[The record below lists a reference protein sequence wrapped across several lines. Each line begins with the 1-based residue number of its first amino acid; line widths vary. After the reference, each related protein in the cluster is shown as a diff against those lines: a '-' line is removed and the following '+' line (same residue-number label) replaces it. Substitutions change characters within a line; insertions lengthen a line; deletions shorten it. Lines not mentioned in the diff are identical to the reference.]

1 MNYRFFKVWLA
12 FWCCL
17 AVPKHALAGTEP
29 ALSATAIYEK
39 FNLRSIRSSFGP
51 LMKAICTSTI
61 QETLSRDPADIPIL
75 EFQSDTLIAENSSRR
90 VGIRVRELDGLKLF
104 EFYEAITDA
113 TYRDFTVYEVEFD
126 FSSGLWT
133 AVAVR
138 DIDSFEITESIERS
152 NWIRMPQED
161 IFTKQAC
168 VD

>member
-1 MNYRFFKVWLA
+1 M
-12 FWCCL
+12 
-17 AVPKHALAGTEP
+17 
-29 ALSATAIYEK
+29 
-39 FNLRSIRSSFGP
+39 
-51 LMKAICTSTI
+51 
-61 QETLSRDPADIPIL
+61 
-75 EFQSDTLIAENSSRR
+75 
-90 VGIRVRELDGLKLF
+90 RELDGLKLF

-138 DIDSFEITESIERS
+138 DIDSFEITESIERA
-152 NWIRMPQED
+152 NWIRMPKED